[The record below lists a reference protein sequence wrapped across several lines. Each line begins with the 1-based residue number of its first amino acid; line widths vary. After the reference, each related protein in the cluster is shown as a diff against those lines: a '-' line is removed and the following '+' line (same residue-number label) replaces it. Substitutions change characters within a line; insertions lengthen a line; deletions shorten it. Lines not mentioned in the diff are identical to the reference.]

1 MIANF
6 TSEVLPGSFS
16 QYFSILVPSY
26 FLIYLPTRFI
36 YRLYFDALS
45 GIPGPKPRLFSDLL
59 TRVYNLATGRSG
71 LLIFRLREWHDQ
83 YGPIVRLSS
92 NEVHINDIDTYNQI
106 FKVAT
111 NYPKTKFYYSSPS
124 TKHSL
129 LDLRDFHAVHLRRSA
144 LQPYFSKGSVRKL
157 EGLIQTKI
165 DQFLDRLSESK
176 DVINISRGFRC
187 LTCDVITTYSYEK
200 CFEALSH
207 PTFSPDWLVA
217 LEDLISTAQL
227 TVALPGL
234 TITMQWIFQN
244 IIGRERAKKISPNVA
259 NAMEFE
265 EHCRIAVLKQQ
276 ERWNAGERNLV
287 TIFEQLFQGDEKKGR
302 KAATKDELAGEAL
315 LTVAAGMDT
324 TGHTLTVATYNL
336 VKYPEIQEK
345 LLKELMTVMPHPKSE
360 IKEEILDRL
369 PFLQAC
375 LKESLRFSH
384 GVSNP
389 LARDV
394 PPTGANILGYDL
406 PPGTIT
412 MNSHYIY
419 HTNSTVFPDPLRWN
433 PGRWSGPDE
442 KVKQMDNYFM
452 PFSRGARICIG
463 LNLAWAEMLLT
474 LARLVRRFEITYSE
488 DFADSNMEW
497 VSMFVP
503 VTKGMLTVNVKERK
517 E

>member
-1 MIANF
+1 MSIQSC
-6 TSEVLPGSFS
+6 SEVGDKVNVDLIPFHCGLVEHPTVKNADGVSMPDHPRKTIGSWVSTIFEAVADGKVQLPLQG
-16 QYFSILVPSY
+16 
-26 FLIYLPTRFI
+26 TW
-36 YRLYFDALS
+36 A
-45 GIPGPKPRLFSDLL
+45 
-59 TRVYNLATGRSG
+59 
-71 LLIFRLREWHDQ
+71 
-83 YGPIVRLSS
+83 GPIIRVSS

-111 NYPKTKFYYSSPS
+111 KFPKTAFYYSSPS

-144 LQPYFSKGSVRKL
+144 LQPYFSKQSVRKL

-165 DQFLDRLSESK
+165 NMFLIRLSEGN
-176 DVINISRGFRC
+176 VVNLSRGFRC

-207 PTFSPDWLVA
+207 PTFSPDWLIA

-227 TVALPGL
+227 TVSLPGL
-234 TITMQWIFQN
+234 VIAMQWIFQN
-244 IIGRERAKKISPNVA
+244 LIGRENAKNISPNVA

-265 EHCRIAVLKQQ
+265 EHCRAAVLKQQ
-276 ERWNAGERNLV
+276 ERWNAGERDLV
-287 TIFEQLFQGDEKKGR
+287 TIFGQLFCGNEKNGR
-302 KAATKDELAGEAL
+302 KAATQDELAGDAL

-336 VKYPEIQEK
+336 VKYPEIQRE
-345 LLKELMTVMPHPKSE
+345 LLKELMTVMPHPTSE
-360 IKEEILDRL
+360 VKEEVLDRL

-394 PPTGANILGYDL
+394 PQTGADILGYNL

-412 MNSHYIY
+412 MNSHYVY
-419 HTNSTVFPDPLRWN
+419 HTNPTIFPDPLRWN
-433 PGRWSGPDE
+433 PERWLGPDE
-442 KVKQMDNYFM
+442 KVKEMENYFM

-463 LNLAWAEMLLT
+463 LNLAKAELLLT
-474 LARLVRRFEITYSE
+474 LARLIRRFEITYSK
-488 DFADSNMEW
+488 DFTDSHMEW

-503 VTKGMLTVNVKERK
+503 VTKGMLTVTAKERIV
-517 E
+517 